1 MKKNRKNVRIKRIAV
16 IMLLLG
22 VIVIGG
28 VQANKIIQKFTNR
41 NPVYIVNSISNAI
54 TDGYVEN
61 LNMEYIYSDEI
72 GLKINSF
79 CMSYNDINIVFDFK
93 LSDKIKLE
101 QENLEY
107 AYIIYNE
114 NNEVYHVE
122 KGTNTNLIKEFIK
135 NSDVKLKNNDI
146 EPHFI
151 MGQNMYITKN
161 DSNIIIS
168 TLMSAKDYFPK
179 AKKLYIKVVG
189 VGYKDTKGNY
199 KSLSNSEWN
208 IELNIPE
215 KFYSEQ
221 VFKYKLKETTS
232 KIKLERMIVSNTS
245 TIFTAIIQNFNSEA
259 MNKVSIIDE
268 NGKEYTSDLI
278 NFDLTKKDRIICQF
292 PINKSIITNKMYLK
306 VNTFGIEEI
315 IELEKI

>member
-1 MKKNRKNVRIKRIAV
+1 MNNKEDIEKSFLNDIKLNIAISEFRKEYTMKKNRKNVRIKRIAV

-122 KGTNTNLIKEFIK
+122 KGTNTNLI
-135 NSDVKLKNNDI
+135 L
-146 EPHFI
+146 
-151 MGQNMYITKN
+151 
-161 DSNIIIS
+161 
-168 TLMSAKDYFPK
+168 
-179 AKKLYIKVVG
+179 
-189 VGYKDTKGNY
+189 
-199 KSLSNSEWN
+199 
-208 IELNIPE
+208 
-215 KFYSEQ
+215 
-221 VFKYKLKETTS
+221 
-232 KIKLERMIVSNTS
+232 
-245 TIFTAIIQNFNSEA
+245 
-259 MNKVSIIDE
+259 
-268 NGKEYTSDLI
+268 
-278 NFDLTKKDRIICQF
+278 
-292 PINKSIITNKMYLK
+292 
-306 VNTFGIEEI
+306 
-315 IELEKI
+315 